1 MAALPTQFAWWI
13 GANDIA
19 REDTWLWVDGTQFWQ
34 GRSNGSPVGGHY
46 NHWGAGEPNDNGQ
59 EDCAAIYDHP
69 DWMPANH
76 WADTPC
82 DQNLSSICES
92 Y

>member
-1 MAALPTQFAWWI
+1 MANLKRALAPVIAALISLTGCGRIGYIEVDVGSADQATQ
-13 GANDIA
+13 D
-19 REDTWLWVDGTQFWQ
+19 
-34 GRSNGSPVGGHY
+34 
-46 NHWGAGEPNDNGQ
+46 HWGVGEPNDNGR

-69 DWMPANH
+69 DWMAANH

-82 DQNLSSICES
+82 DQDLSSICES